1 MGILFHVTNTIFQG
15 NDYSSLV
22 ISCHA
27 ANGIFQEND
36 YSWITFLLQTAF
48 LKKNEKW
55 MYSRGLYRTFEHGN
69 MVLIPSVTIPLNIT
83 HNLFPPSA
91 PHCTFPHNLKQTQS
105 MD

>member
-1 MGILFHVTNTIFQG
+1 MIQMISLHGILCHVTNTIFEG
-15 NDYSSLV
+15 NDFSSLV

-55 MYSRGLYRTFEHGN
+55 MYNSGLSRTFEHGN
-69 MVLIPSVTIPLNIT
+69 MAFIFSETIPLNIT
-83 HNLFPPSA
+83 HNSFPQV
-91 PHCTFPHNLKQTQS
+91 HHTVHFPTT
-105 MD
+105 